1 MAYNSSLKAST
12 GTLATSIDTLTA
24 SIDSLTAFTAS
35 TETDTLLDFLAFLG
49 PQSTFM
55 ASTTFSVSLKW
66 YSHLSHHLCKQS
78 QGLYCIFSGLSS
90 ITVSGF

>member
-12 GTLATSIDTLTA
+12 GTLATSIDTLIA

-35 TETDTLLDFLAFLG
+35 YTETDTLLDFLAFLG

-55 ASTTFSVSLKW
+55 ASTTLSVSLVV
-66 YSHLSHHLCKQS
+66 LSPPM
-78 QGLYCIFSGLSS
+78 
-90 ITVSGF
+90 